1 MRLHYWQE
9 DAGECRQAA
18 AGKATGARLRGAP
31 WSGDGGGGRARLPLD
46 WVPAGGGE
54 TAGRARERGSGGRVA
69 VQEGRGEEH
78 RSGQELREPQSRGRV
93 RAPAALLPVQ
103 LCAPFPQVRILP
115 CTLVSAT
122 PRPPSRT
129 RVNAHSFSPFV
140 HSMEV
145 QLETFFSVSTECM

>member
-1 MRLHYWQE
+1 MQAGCSWQGHWYRPTWCTLE
-9 DAGECRQAA
+9 WRRWRRTR
-18 AGKATGARLRGAP
+18 KATTGLGASWRRRDRG
-31 WSGDGGGGRARLPLD
+31 SCS
-46 WVPAGGGE
+46 
-54 TAGRARERGSGGRVA
+54 RERGSGGRVA
-69 VQEGRGEEH
+69 VQERRGEEH

-115 CTLVSAT
+115 CTLVSET
-122 PRPPSRT
+122 QRPPSGT

-145 QLETFFSVSTECM
+145 